1 MAQYRLSLSVFKQLF
16 REHPDL
22 FGEEEWRLAEGA
34 LAEKYGL
41 SDISIFPQKE
51 LPAFA
56 AEQNASTPTH
66 RRNATYT
73 KRNTDYWS
81 QFDADED

>member
-1 MAQYRLSLSVFKQLF
+1 MGG
-16 REHPDL
+16 P
-22 FGEEEWRLAEGA
+22 
-34 LAEKYGL
+34 
-41 SDISIFPQKE
+41 DISIFRQRK
-51 LPAFA
+51 LTNFA

-81 QFDADED
+81 QVDPDGD